1 MDARLYTCSG
11 GRAIV
16 AMIASKEVE
25 DDGPASGV
33 FHSMRCRSLWT
44 CTARGSL
51 VVRCLWFQEEVG
63 Q

>member
-1 MDARLYTCSG
+1 MAARLYTCSG

-44 CTARGSL
+44 CTARGSI
-51 VVRCLWFQEEVG
+51 EER
-63 Q
+63 